1 MDVNPVTAPRSSGHG
16 QSSADARRSSGD
28 SKPAAVVE
36 PARRLETSQAANSN
50 VSGNP
55 KTVADIKPADTEDL
69 QKAETLRA
77 LISNKNME
85 LKTYHDEASGRSVL
99 EVSNQAT
106 GEVVSQYPSDEL
118 LRIYAALREPLI
130 DKSA

>member
-1 MDVNPVTAPRSSGHG
+1 MDVNPVIAPRSSGIG

-28 SKPAAVVE
+28 SKPAPVVE
-36 PARRLETSQAANSN
+36 SAQRLETSQVANSN

-55 KTVADIKPADTEDL
+55 KTVVDIKPAEAENL
-69 QKAETLRA
+69 KKAETLRA
-77 LISNKNME
+77 LISDKNME